1 MILARKACRKKCV
14 TCYRVIN
21 CMITARRH
29 VHNCTTF
36 YVSSVVWIPT
46 LLVFTIAFMSTSN
59 NKKTSGRVLV
69 GRVKLKRC
77 KCLPKIIGNINHR
90 AIKKDKFNNASSD
103 AQAKRRESKK
113 FCGLRGGFILCPSI
127 FLFCC
132 AQQFRPGDSKWII
145 ILIDHVIYFICSC
158 TCRWREPGE
167 KKGAWHLNWTIST
180 RVASHNFINFSLV
193 FLRQ

>member
-1 MILARKACRKKCV
+1 
-14 TCYRVIN
+14 
-21 CMITARRH
+21 MITARRH

-36 YVSSVVWIPT
+36 YISSVVSISTPR
-46 LLVFTIAFMSTSN
+46 VFTIAFMSTSN
-59 NKKTSGRVLV
+59 NKKTSGRILV
-69 GRVKLKRC
+69 GRVNLKRC

-103 AQAKRRESKK
+103 TRAKRRETKK

-132 AQQFRPGDSKWII
+132 AQQFRSGTLNGLLFWLIMSFILFVHVRAGDGS
-145 ILIDHVIYFICSC
+145 
-158 TCRWREPGE
+158 RGE

-180 RVASHNFINFSLV
+180 RVSHNFINFSLV

>member
-1 MILARKACRKKCV
+1 
-14 TCYRVIN
+14 
-21 CMITARRH
+21 MITARRH

-36 YVSSVVWIPT
+36 YISSVVWIPT
-46 LLVFTIAFMSTSN
+46 PLMFTIAFMSTSN
-59 NKKTSGRVLV
+59 NKKTSGRILV

-127 FLFCC
+127 FCSAAHSNFGRGTLNGLLFWLIMSFILFVHVR
-132 AQQFRPGDSKWII
+132 AGDGS
-145 ILIDHVIYFICSC
+145 
-158 TCRWREPGE
+158 RGR
-167 KKGAWHLNWTIST
+167 KKVHDT
-180 RVASHNFINFSLV
+180 
-193 FLRQ
+193 